1 MRQRGPAWRDGGA
14 ARDDAVQLTFTL
26 LLALLV
32 TLGLVAGA
40 AFGVQALLPLLLSPD
55 ALPYLPPWLVFA
67 VWLPLVGLF
76 LYRLYRRFRAGR
88 SPRPQS

>member
-1 MRQRGPAWRDGGA
+1 VRLI
-14 ARDDAVQLTFTL
+14 VTL

-32 TLGLVAGA
+32 TLGLVAA
-40 AFGVQALLPLLLSPD
+40 LAFAMQALLPLLLSPD

-76 LYRLYRRFRAGR
+76 FYRLCRRFRAGK
-88 SPRPQS
+88 SPSPQG